1 MRRTVLATLAALTAI
16 GMLPD
21 ASAQSNNFTVDC
33 NRGQRIATALEQGDF
48 RKPVVINLRGTC
60 REFVTIT
67 RANVTL
73 RGDPAAEIVAPNQLG
88 DLVTVSADRV
98 TLENLTLSGGL
109 TGLSQDHAPTF
120 VARNVVIQDTS
131 DIGVRV
137 RVGDAR
143 LIGCTI
149 QRAGGI
155 GVSVVRGG
163 SVVLSGGSQVLD
175 NAKAGISA
183 TGNSLVNVVGS
194 TVTGSGEQGVLL
206 MANSQGTIGTGSTIS
221 HNGLNGVQVQTN
233 SQGTVTDS
241 TISSNGFR
249 GIVLSQGSQGQ
260 ISGTTVSSNGATG
273 IMVES
278 GSHASLFNNTI
289 TANGTDSSASEGT
302 GVMVASAD
310 AEFVDNTISNHPGD
324 GVWAE
329 RARIDWSGGS
339 VTGNGGSGFNG
350 LFASNLSIQANITMI
365 KNNQGNG
372 ILLSQNSVAVLGTV
386 KVRNN
391 GGWGIALVQGSYV
404 FLGQTTAS
412 GNNGGVDLYC
422 ADTESSYEGAFVVS
436 GNIDPGC
443 TDFNH

>member
-1 MRRTVLATLAALTAI
+1 MRRTVLAALAALTAI

-21 ASAQSNNFTVDC
+21 AAAQSNTFTVDC
-33 NRGQRIATALEQGDF
+33 NRGQRIATTLEQGDF

-73 RGDPAAEIVAPNQLG
+73 RGDPAAEIVAPNRLS
-88 DLVTVSADRV
+88 DLLTISADRV
-98 TLENLTLSGGL
+98 TLENLTLTGGL
-109 TGLSQDHAPTF
+109 TGLSQNAPTF
-120 VARNVVIQDTS
+120 VARNVVIQDTG

-143 LIGCTI
+143 LIGCTV
-149 QRAGGI
+149 QRAGGV

-163 SVVLSGGSQVLD
+163 SVVLSGGSQVL
-175 NAKAGISA
+175 NSAKAGISA
-183 TGNSLVNVVGS
+183 AGNSLVNVVGS

-206 MANSQGTIGTGSTIS
+206 MANSQATIGTGSTIS
-221 HNGLNGVQVQTN
+221 HNELIGVQVQTN
-233 SQGTVTDS
+233 SQVTISDS

-260 ISGTTVSSNGATG
+260 VSGSTVSSNGANG
-273 IMVES
+273 ITVES

-289 TANGTDSSASEGT
+289 TANGTDASTSEGA

-339 VTGNGGSGFNG
+339 VTDNGGSGFNG
-350 LFASNLSIQANITMI
+350 LFAANLSIQANVTMI

-386 KVRNN
+386 KIRNN

-412 GNNGGVDLYC
+412 GNRGGFDLYC
-422 ADTESSYEGAFVVS
+422 ADSESSYEGAFVES
-436 GNIDPGC
+436 GSIDPDC

>member
-1 MRRTVLATLAALTAI
+1 M
-16 GMLPD
+16 
-21 ASAQSNNFTVDC
+21 
-33 NRGQRIATALEQGDF
+33 
-48 RKPVVINLRGTC
+48 
-60 REFVTIT
+60 
-67 RANVTL
+67 
-73 RGDPAAEIVAPNQLG
+73 
-88 DLVTVSADRV
+88 
-98 TLENLTLSGGL
+98 
-109 TGLSQDHAPTF
+109 
-120 VARNVVIQDTS
+120 
-131 DIGVRV
+131 
-137 RVGDAR
+137 
-143 LIGCTI
+143 
-149 QRAGGI
+149 
-155 GVSVVRGG
+155 
-163 SVVLSGGSQVLD
+163 
-175 NAKAGISA
+175 
-183 TGNSLVNVVGS
+183 
-194 TVTGSGEQGVLL
+194 
-206 MANSQGTIGTGSTIS
+206 
-221 HNGLNGVQVQTN
+221 QTN

-350 LFASNLSIQANITMI
+350 LFASNLSIQANVTMI

-386 KVRNN
+386 KVRDN
-391 GGWGIALVQGSYV
+391 GGCGIALVQGSYV